1 MKAALTAL
9 VLAAVAAA
17 PAIGLAQGDN
27 MVDERIRA
35 SADAAERYQGPLDGA
50 WTLVS
55 TMGEKL
61 YAFQLVDKPGGQSPL
76 EGVWRD
82 LRHPATAGDI
92 GMIDTL
98 TRGPGSLSL
107 GFVARPGDPPVTIDL
122 KSDAAGFWYGD
133 LRQGGADLQVRMRRG

>member
-1 MKAALTAL
+1 LNAPLAVLVVALAL
-9 VLAAVAAA
+9 P
-17 PAIGLAQGDN
+17 PAHALAQGDN

-35 SADAAERYQGPLDGA
+35 SADAAERYQGPLDGP

-55 TMGEKL
+55 TAGEKL

-82 LRHPATAGDI
+82 LRHPSTAGDI

-98 TRGPGSLSL
+98 TRGPGSLTL
-107 GFVARPGDPPVTIDL
+107 AFAARPGEPPVTIEL

-133 LRQGGADLQVRMRRG
+133 LRQGGAHLQVRMRRG